1 MIITDVVIIILYS
14 KQTENSMLDSMFPF
28 QLYNEQLFENN
39 SNTYICF
46 VWYFNGNNSFNN
58 IF

>member
-14 KQTENSMLDSMFPF
+14 KQTENIMLDSMFPF

-39 SNTYICF
+39 SNTSICF
-46 VWYFNGNNSFNN
+46 VWFFNGNNSLNN